1 MKLEYIRLKEFKEKL
16 HKIYLKDFP
25 ESERMPYYMIKKY
38 YKNKKIKI
46 LALKDEKRNIVAYSM
61 ITEHNGYI
69 LLLYLAVLKDKR
81 KNGYGSLLLN
91 MLKEKLKN
99 KNMII
104 IEIESL
110 DPSLKLNEEEKII
123 RQKRRSF
130 YIKNEYLST
139 NIDVLLY
146 DCKMEILY
154 TNLLDKIKDSNYI
167 INEYLNIYYNLND
180 KIRKSGKIEVLNGKQ
195 N

>member
-16 HKIYLKDFP
+16 HRIYLRDFP

-46 LALKDEKRNIVAYSM
+46 LALKDERRNIVAYSM

-81 KNGYGSLLLN
+81 ENGYGSLLLN
-91 MLKEKLKN
+91 TLKEKLKN

-110 DPSLKLNEEEKII
+110 DTSLKLNEEEKII

-139 NIDVLLY
+139 NINVLLY
-146 DCKMEILY
+146 DCKIEILY
-154 TNLLDKIKDSNYI
+154 TNLLDETKDSNYI

>member
-16 HKIYLKDFP
+16 HRIYLRDFP

-46 LALKDEKRNIVAYSM
+46 LALKDERRNIVAYSM

-139 NIDVLLY
+139 NINVLLY
-146 DCKMEILY
+146 DCKIEILY
-154 TNLLDKIKDSNYI
+154 TNLLDETKDSNYI

-180 KIRKSGKIEVLNGKQ
+180 KIRKSGKIEVLNGK
-195 N
+195 

>member
-16 HKIYLKDFP
+16 HKIYLIDFP

-46 LALKDEKRNIVAYSM
+46 LALKDERRNIVAYSM

-180 KIRKSGKIEVLNGKQ
+180 KIRKSGKIEVLNGK
-195 N
+195 

>member
-16 HKIYLKDFP
+16 HKIYFRDFP

-46 LALKDEKRNIVAYSM
+46 LALKDERRNIVAYSM

-110 DPSLKLNEEEKII
+110 DSSLKLNEEEKII

-139 NIDVLLY
+139 NVDVLLY

-154 TNLLDKIKDSNYI
+154 TNLLDETKDSNYI

-180 KIRKSGKIEVLNGKQ
+180 KIRKSGKIEVLNVK
-195 N
+195 

>member
-16 HKIYLKDFP
+16 HKIYLRDFP

-46 LALKDEKRNIVAYSM
+46 LALKDERRNIVAYSM
-61 ITEHNGYI
+61 ITEHNGFI

>member
-1 MKLEYIRLKEFKEKL
+1 
-16 HKIYLKDFP
+16 
-25 ESERMPYYMIKKY
+25 
-38 YKNKKIKI
+38 
-46 LALKDEKRNIVAYSM
+46 M

-154 TNLLDKIKDSNYI
+154 TNLLDKTKDSNYI

-180 KIRKSGKIEVLNGKQ
+180 KIRKNGKIEVLNGK
-195 N
+195 

>member
-16 HKIYLKDFP
+16 HRIYLRDFP

-46 LALKDEKRNIVAYSM
+46 LALKDERRNIVAYSM

-154 TNLLDKIKDSNYI
+154 TNLLDKTKDSNYI

-180 KIRKSGKIEVLNGKQ
+180 KIRKSGKIEVLNGK
-195 N
+195 

>member
-16 HKIYLKDFP
+16 HRIYLRDFP

-110 DPSLKLNEEEKII
+110 DSSLKLNEEEKII

-154 TNLLDKIKDSNYI
+154 TNLLDKTKDSNYI

-180 KIRKSGKIEVLNGKQ
+180 KIRKSGKIEVLNGK
-195 N
+195 

>member
-1 MKLEYIRLKEFKEKL
+1 MKLEYIRLKVFKEKL
-16 HKIYLKDFP
+16 HKIYLRDFP

-46 LALKDEKRNIVAYSM
+46 LALKDERRNIVAYSM

-81 KNGYGSLLLN
+81 ENGYGSLLLN

-110 DPSLKLNEEEKII
+110 DTSLKLNEEEKII

-180 KIRKSGKIEVLNGKQ
+180 KIRKSGKIEVLNGK
-195 N
+195 

>member
-16 HKIYLKDFP
+16 HRIYLRDFP

-46 LALKDEKRNIVAYSM
+46 LALKDERRNIVAYSM

-81 KNGYGSLLLN
+81 ENGYGSLLLN

-110 DPSLKLNEEEKII
+110 DTSLKLNEEEKII

-154 TNLLDKIKDSNYI
+154 TNLLDETKDSNYI

-180 KIRKSGKIEVLNGKQ
+180 KIRKSGKIEVLNGK
-195 N
+195 

>member
-16 HKIYLKDFP
+16 HKIYLRDFP

-110 DPSLKLNEEEKII
+110 DSSLKLNEEEKII

-154 TNLLDKIKDSNYI
+154 TNLLNKTKDSNYI

-180 KIRKSGKIEVLNGKQ
+180 KIRKSGKIEVLNGK
-195 N
+195 

>member
-1 MKLEYIRLKEFKEKL
+1 
-16 HKIYLKDFP
+16 
-25 ESERMPYYMIKKY
+25 MIKKY

-46 LALKDEKRNIVAYSM
+46 LALKDERRNIVAYSM

-81 KNGYGSLLLN
+81 ENGYGSLLLN

-110 DPSLKLNEEEKII
+110 DTSLKLNEEEKII

-180 KIRKSGKIEVLNGKQ
+180 KIRKSGKIEVLNGK
-195 N
+195 

>member
-46 LALKDEKRNIVAYSM
+46 LALKDERRNIVAYSM

-110 DPSLKLNEEEKII
+110 DSSLKLNEEEKII

-154 TNLLDKIKDSNYI
+154 TNLLNKTKDSNYI

-180 KIRKSGKIEVLNGKQ
+180 KIRKSGKIEVLNGK
-195 N
+195 

>member
-16 HKIYLKDFP
+16 HRIYLRDFP

-46 LALKDEKRNIVAYSM
+46 LALKDERRNIVAYSM

-81 KNGYGSLLLN
+81 ENGYGSLLLN

-110 DPSLKLNEEEKII
+110 DTSLKLNEEEKII

-154 TNLLDKIKDSNYI
+154 TNLLDETKDSDYI

-180 KIRKSGKIEVLNGKQ
+180 KIRKSGKIEVLNGK
-195 N
+195 

>member
-110 DPSLKLNEEEKII
+110 DTSLKLNEEEKII

-154 TNLLDKIKDSNYI
+154 TNLLNKTKDSNYI

-180 KIRKSGKIEVLNGKQ
+180 KIRKSGKIEVLNGK
-195 N
+195 

>member
-16 HKIYLKDFP
+16 HRIYLRDFP

-61 ITEHNGYI
+61 IAEHNGYI

-81 KNGYGSLLLN
+81 ENGYGSLLLN

-110 DPSLKLNEEEKII
+110 DSSLKLNEEEKII

-154 TNLLDKIKDSNYI
+154 TNLLDETKDSNYI

-180 KIRKSGKIEVLNGKQ
+180 KIRKSGKIEVLNGK
-195 N
+195 

>member
-16 HKIYLKDFP
+16 HRIYLRDFP

-46 LALKDEKRNIVAYSM
+46 LALKDERRNIVAYSM

-81 KNGYGSLLLN
+81 ENGYGSLLLN

-180 KIRKSGKIEVLNGKQ
+180 KIRKSGKIEVLNGK
-195 N
+195 

>member
-1 MKLEYIRLKEFKEKL
+1 M
-16 HKIYLKDFP
+16 
-25 ESERMPYYMIKKY
+25 
-38 YKNKKIKI
+38 
-46 LALKDEKRNIVAYSM
+46 
-61 ITEHNGYI
+61 
-69 LLLYLAVLKDKR
+69 YLAVLKDKR
-81 KNGYGSLLLN
+81 ENGYGSLLLN
-91 MLKEKLKN
+91 MLKEKLIN

-110 DPSLKLNEEEKII
+110 DTSLKLNEEEKII

-180 KIRKSGKIEVLNGKQ
+180 KIRKSGKIEVLNGK
-195 N
+195 

>member
-1 MKLEYIRLKEFKEKL
+1 
-16 HKIYLKDFP
+16 
-25 ESERMPYYMIKKY
+25 
-38 YKNKKIKI
+38 
-46 LALKDEKRNIVAYSM
+46 M

-81 KNGYGSLLLN
+81 ENGYGSLLLN

-110 DPSLKLNEEEKII
+110 DTSLKLNEEEKII

-139 NIDVLLY
+139 DINVLLY

-180 KIRKSGKIEVLNGKQ
+180 KIRKSGKIEVLNGK
-195 N
+195 

>member
-16 HKIYLKDFP
+16 HRIYLRDFP

-46 LALKDEKRNIVAYSM
+46 LALKDERRNIVAYSM

-154 TNLLDKIKDSNYI
+154 TNLLDKTKDSNYI

-180 KIRKSGKIEVLNGKQ
+180 KIRKNGKIEVLNGK
-195 N
+195 